1 MSRKVSLW
9 VLCTLIVTL
18 AGGCSDS
25 PTEPEGS
32 VEVRAVVSQ
41 ATVRP
46 FEQLNWEVT
55 VTNNTSRPA
64 RLDFASGCLYN
75 FQVFRG
81 SQVVWDLS
89 AVVLCPQGVTS
100 VELQPGE
107 SRRGT
112 GTWNVHDLS
121 GSAPAPGE
129 YEARGSVLTQP
140 RLTSQPVR
148 ITVQG

>member
-18 AGGCSDS
+18 TGGCSNS

-32 VEVRAVVSQ
+32 LEVRAAVSQ

-46 FEQLNWEVT
+46 FDQLNWEVT
-55 VTNNTSRPA
+55 VTNTTSRAA
-64 RLDFASGCLYN
+64 RLDLASGCTYN

-89 AVVLCPQGVTS
+89 TVSICTQGVTS
-100 VELQPGE
+100 IELQPGE

-121 GSAPAPGE
+121 GNAPSPGE

-140 RLTSQPVR
+140 QLTSQPVR